1 MVASVRV
8 RPELSRRTVPAVAAE
23 SADRWDGTPATEA
36 TREVVGRYFDF
47 MNGADASIADAIL
60 SPDVVFV
67 GPAAPDGISG
77 REAFVQFVT
86 AMRSASPD
94 LRFAEVESVVERE
107 RMATRFT
114 MSGTYPD
121 TYRDGQQFS
130 IDGMDLFHLRN
141 GRIKQITAFFD
152 RLGRDDQDR

>member
-1 MVASVRV
+1 
-8 RPELSRRTVPAVAAE
+8 VAAE
-23 SADRWDGTPATEA
+23 SADRGDGIPGTET
-36 TREVVGRYFDF
+36 TRHVVARYFDF
-47 MNGADASIADAIL
+47 MNSADTSIADDIL

-94 LRFAEVESVVERE
+94 LRFSEVESVVEGE

-114 MSGTYPD
+114 MSGTYPA
-121 TYRDGQQFS
+121 TYRGGQQFS
-130 IDGMDLFHLRN
+130 TDGMDLFHLRN
-141 GRIKQITAFFD
+141 GRIERISAYFD
-152 RLGRDDQDR
+152 RLGRDSQGSDAT